1 VVKAIAG
8 RLRRLEQQRFGP
20 AAREPFRV
28 VINSG
33 VSPLNL
39 AASTCTR
46 TLCPNGVV
54 TEGVTMEGTRQGL
67 SDEELEAFIA
77 TFPIERHRA

>member
-1 VVKAIAG
+1 VKAIAG

-28 VINSG
+28 VITG

-39 AASTCTR
+39 GASTCTR
-46 TLCPNGVV
+46 TLGANGVV
-54 TEGVTMEGTRQGL
+54 TEVVTLEGRRQDL

-77 TFPIERHRA
+77 KFPIKRI

>member
-1 VVKAIAG
+1 MKAIAG

-28 VINSG
+28 VISTG
-33 VSPLNL
+33 VWPLNL
-39 AASTCTR
+39 EASTCTR

-54 TEGVTMEGTRQGL
+54 TEVVTLEGRRQDL
-67 SDEELEAFIA
+67 TDEELEAFIA
-77 TFPIERHRA
+77 KFPIERV